1 MNWFTRLFRRKQVPV
16 VTPAVEAEPVN
27 PFKMLADSVTGERSN
42 RLQELESGLLTL
54 RSKFNNR
61 QLLLFK
67 TLCIL
72 YQDEQLKAETFQDFI
87 DRIEGE
93 FANLTVDDVKRHMI
107 ATGIGHESNVL

>member
-1 MNWFTRLFRRKQVPV
+1 MNWFTRLFRRKQVQVAAPV
-16 VTPAVEAEPVN
+16 EVESVN
-27 PFKMLADSVTGERSN
+27 PFKVLAESVTGERSN

-54 RSKFNNR
+54 RGKFNNR

-72 YQDEQLKAETFQDFI
+72 YTSEQLKAETFQDFV

-93 FANLTVDDVKRHMI
+93 FANLEVDDVKRHMI
-107 ATGIGHESNVL
+107 AAGIGHESNVL